1 MAKKHNTA
9 EALWRAAVVDH
20 LKTMSDA
27 DFGELIRQRDA
38 ASQPAPTADQIPPAP
53 RADQIP
59 PAPKAESLP
68 TSARASIEAKR
79 AQARALG
86 RTML

>member
-1 MAKKHNTA
+1 MPRWYQHEESQQVKWVT
-9 EALWRAAVVDH
+9 
-20 LKTMSDA
+20 
-27 DFGELIRQRDA
+27 DA

-59 PAPKAESLP
+59 PAPKAESLL